1 MEINEAFNKYLRF
14 LKIEKNLLSNS
25 LIDYKEDFY
34 EFLKSFPEIN
44 DTNLISKETL
54 NKFVYNESVKGMK
67 PKTIARRVSTIKNFF
82 IFLETE
88 NIKTNIIDEVELPKI
103 NKHLPSYLTIKEI
116 NTLLEY
122 FKNNSL
128 KNDKNYRDYTIIFTM
143 YSAGLRVSELCNLKI
158 KNINVIDRLIKV
170 KGKGDKEREIP
181 INKDCLDLLNYYM
194 KNIRNKNKII
204 DKEYVFLNLYGKKIS
219 RQYIF
224 MIIKEAAQK
233 LNINKEISPH
243 SLRHSLATHLLANG
257 ADLRVVQDFLGH
269 ANIETTEIYTHISE
283 EQKIKVYDLYW
294 DK

>member
-34 EFLKSFPEIN
+34 AFLKSFPEIN
-44 DTNLISKETL
+44 DTNLIGKETL

-88 NIKTNIIDEVELPKI
+88 NIKTNIIDKVELPKI

-122 FKNNSL
+122 FKNNSF

-158 KNINVIDRLIKV
+158 KNINTIDRLIKV
-170 KGKGDKEREIP
+170 KGKGDKEREVP

>member
-158 KNINVIDRLIKV
+158 KNINTIDRLIKV